1 MQSRSNYISHSRR
14 LLLRGKDKICRLSE
28 NGRIRRSIE
37 LHQDK
42 NACLQTTGTIV
53 RIGSNSYITLKEKMA
68 QFARTLTGA
77 ERSNGLHGSK
87 GSALR
92 SSVVS
97 RLGEMLSFSISM
109 EASSSPMENRL
120 FSNSTE
126 SETEKDSGSVLAIP
140 NRKIHRFTFLG
151 IAEADDM

>member
-1 MQSRSNYISHSRR
+1 
-14 LLLRGKDKICRLSE
+14 
-28 NGRIRRSIE
+28 
-37 LHQDK
+37 
-42 NACLQTTGTIV
+42 
-53 RIGSNSYITLKEKMA
+53 MA

-109 EASSSPMENRL
+109 ESSSSPMENRL

-126 SETEKDSGSVLAIP
+126 SEIEKDSGSVLAIP

-151 IAEADDM
+151 TAEADDM